1 MRKGYGVDTV
11 VFMKCD
17 RGLPGRMDRT
27 NTRGEPSEHE
37 PECAQHEGWATPT
50 RGWRLRSRRS
60 TCRRR
65 RRRRSGKA
73 SVTCPR
79 CLECPTWRPTPCWP
93 SWQPSSQLTWTAS
106 RMATDPS
113 AMATVRALL
122 EADQSAYFPC
132 SMSLCG
138 GAPASRSLTRVL
150 TAPRA
155 QVVEKVALSGLAAV
169 FSRQPARQVLWWLGT
184 F

>member
-1 MRKGYGVDTV
+1 MYRSY
-11 VFMKCD
+11 
-17 RGLPGRMDRT
+17 
-27 NTRGEPSEHE
+27 TRGEPSQHE
-37 PECAQHEGWATPT
+37 PECAQHEGRATPT

-65 RRRRSGKA
+65 RRWRSGKA

-122 EADQSAYFPC
+122 EADQSTDFPY
-132 SMSLCG
+132 SMNVCG
-138 GAPASRSLTRVL
+138 GAPASGLLTRVL
-150 TAPRA
+150 IAPRA
-155 QVVEKVALSGLAAV
+155 QVVEKLALGGLAAATP
-169 FSRQPARQVLWWLGT
+169 REPAETCYGGWVLSSQLAYDASNLGRGLKIRD
-184 F
+184 